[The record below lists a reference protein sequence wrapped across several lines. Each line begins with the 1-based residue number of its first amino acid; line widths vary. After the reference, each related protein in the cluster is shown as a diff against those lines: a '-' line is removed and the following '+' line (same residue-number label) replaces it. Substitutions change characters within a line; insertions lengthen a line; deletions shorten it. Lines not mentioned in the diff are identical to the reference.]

1 MLKLEAGKRYWR
13 RDGGVSPVVCAND
26 AGDVAY
32 PFRAGNDTFRSDGRF
47 NRWQEHENDLV
58 REYTE
63 PQPLEWKRGIP
74 TEEECRECWIV
85 TGRYGKLPDSFGKVY
100 CPAEVQKPSETFCE
114 KEWYL
119 PLRINPVEPPKPKTK
134 TVTQRQYFNSHGSEL
149 WTHMEVLETF
159 WTPSTLTRT
168 QEVPCE

>member
-1 MLKLEAGKRYWR
+1 MLKLEAGKRYWMR
-13 RDGGVSPVVCAND
+13 YGGVSGVVRLNRD
-26 AGDVAY
+26 AKNSFTDGMWTWRQEGY
-32 PFRAGNDTFRSDGRF
+32 RFSDSEVSGA
-47 NRWQEHENDLV
+47 DLV

-119 PLRINPVEPPKPKTK
+119 PLRIKPVEPPKPKTK